1 MEQIIDD
8 VESYEGKK
16 LHTYQVHFGQIT
28 KTQRQFLIEHFH
40 DYSWESGL
48 AIARCWVSEMPKI
61 GLFKKFSNPTMD
73 VEFKFESIKP
83 FKDKDQQDWN
93 EKDLEN
99 ILDTR
104 LIGKEQFFSNMLY
117 NEESFEGCEVSFID
131 QNGTAY
137 DVRIDKYSAIM
148 KR

>member
-8 VESYEGKK
+8 AESYEGKK
-16 LHTYQVHFGQIT
+16 LFTYQIHFHQIT
-28 KTQRQFLIEHFH
+28 KTQRQYLIEHFD

-61 GLFKKFSNPTMD
+61 GLFKRFSNPTMD
-73 VEFKFESIKP
+73 VKFKFESIKP
-83 FKDKDQQDWN
+83 FKDKEQQDWS
-93 EKDLEN
+93 EKDLET

-104 LIGKEQFFSNMLY
+104 LIGKEQFFSNMFY
-117 NEESFEGCEVSFID
+117 NEESFEGCNVVFID
-131 QNGTAY
+131 HNGTAF
-137 DVRIDKYSAIM
+137 DVCIDKYSAIV